1 MAAKAFCAE
10 RVDARLLLQHVLQR
24 RQLTSNSETSHRF
37 KRDGAKVPTSELTD
51 AMSLDDDTR
60 LDVVTTTTTVQGT
73 QLIKMQEIFKGKCN
87 ATYNNISYN
96 NNEEKKKKKR

>member
-1 MAAKAFCAE
+1 MESSLYLIVLQSVAACLAAKGFCAE

-24 RQLTSNSETSHRF
+24 RQLTSNSVTSHRF

-60 LDVVTTTTTVQGT
+60 FHVVTTTTTVQGT
-73 QLIKMQEIFKGKCN
+73 QLIKMQETFKG
-87 ATYNNISYN
+87 TYTF
-96 NNEEKKKKKR
+96 